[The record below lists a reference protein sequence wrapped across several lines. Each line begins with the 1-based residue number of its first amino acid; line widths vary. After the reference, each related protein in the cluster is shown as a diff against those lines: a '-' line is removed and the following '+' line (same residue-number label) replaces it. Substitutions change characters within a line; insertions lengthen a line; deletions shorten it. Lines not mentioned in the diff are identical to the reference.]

1 MAVMHATKDTFDEIV
16 LQSDVPVLVDF
27 WATWCGPCQM
37 VAPVMDQLA
46 EDFAGKAK
54 IVKIDVDKEAELA
67 IRFSVMSIP
76 TVIAFSDGEIKG
88 HLVGAYPAEKY
99 AELLS
104 TIL

>member
-88 HLVGAYPAEKY
+88 QLVGAYPAEKY

>member
-1 MAVMHATKDTFDEIV
+1 MAVIHATKDTFDEIV

-37 VAPVMDQLA
+37 VAPVIDQLA
-46 EDFAGKAK
+46 EEFESKAK

-76 TVIAFSDGEIKG
+76 TVIAFSGGEIKG
-88 HLVGAYPAEKY
+88 QLVGAYPKEKY
-99 AELLS
+99 AELIS
-104 TIL
+104 TLL